1 MTPVL
6 FHVSLTSE
14 PSALP
19 ILRVDI
25 PEGRIRIMAPQ
36 VLPDPYMANDT
47 DSDRSPTNGVI
58 PWMNLRIP
66 LVVLLRNLSG
76 ELRQAT

>member
-1 MTPVL
+1 M
-6 FHVSLTSE
+6 
-14 PSALP
+14 AL
-19 ILRVDI
+19 
-25 PEGRIRIMAPQ
+25 Q
-36 VLPDPYMANDT
+36 VLPYPYKANDT

-76 ELRQAT
+76 DRPHDEHIADISKSPRIG